1 MNYLDNTLGNMRVD
15 INAPFNEF
23 NINSETIKH
32 IKNILEYSEKLY
44 FVSSSPSFRE
54 EENKQWIFRFIFKT
68 I

>member
-44 FVSSSPSFRE
+44 FVSFSPSFRE
-54 EENKQWIFRFIFKT
+54 EENKQLIFRFIFKT

>member
-54 EENKQWIFRFIFKT
+54 EENKQLIFRFIFKT